1 MSTPLAHDPASASA
15 DASVPLCVDL
25 DGTLVALDT
34 LHHTLKG
41 MIISR
46 PWLLVPAAFA
56 LSKGRS
62 GFKHRVS
69 QLFDIDP
76 TALPYRQS
84 VIEYIKTAR
93 QRGQRTVLATAA
105 TMRIAR
111 RVYEHL
117 GIFDDLIASGEGVNR
132 KGSGK
137 LEAIRQRFGHAP
149 FDYMGDSS
157 ADIPIFA
164 ASRRAILVHPSS
176 SVREASGKRFQPYLI
191 IE

>member
-1 MSTPLAHDPASASA
+1 
-15 DASVPLCVDL
+15 
-25 DGTLVALDT
+25 
-34 LHHTLKG
+34 

-46 PWLLVPAAFA
+46 PWLLLPAALA
-56 LSKGRS
+56 LPKGRS

-76 TALPYRQS
+76 TSLPYRQS
-84 VIEYIKTAR
+84 VIDYIKTAR
-93 QRGQRTVLATAA
+93 QSGQRTVLATAA
-105 TMRIAR
+105 TMHIAR
-111 RVYEHL
+111 RVFDHI
-117 GIFDDLIASGEGVNR
+117 GIFDDLIASEEGVNR
-132 KGSGK
+132 KGTGK
-137 LEAIRQRFGHAP
+137 LDAIRERFGQGP